1 VNVKMSNANND
12 KLETIRA
19 KKAKFLSQV
28 QANPTKSTLDAVEHE
43 QNLEEQRQKRA
54 ESTVE
59 IENPANTSRKACED
73 NGNLSTEEIPSDIKG
88 DDYPFTEA
96 KAQFEK
102 KDGKASPT
110 PVIE

>member
-1 VNVKMSNANND
+1 MN
-12 KLETIRA
+12 E
-19 KKAKFLSQV
+19 SQV
-28 QANPTKSTLDAVEHE
+28 KANPTKSTLDAVEHE
-43 QNLEEQRQKRA
+43 RDLEQQRQKRKD
-54 ESTVE
+54 STIE
-59 IENPANTSRKACED
+59 IANPANDARKSASD
-73 NGNLSTEEIPSDIKG
+73 NGDKSTDEIPSDIEG